1 MNEFQLTV
9 LLHPS
14 IESKNHILKGKID
27 SETRILDGII
37 SVLRI
42 DESVVHLLVIDN
54 EIKPGY
60 LLISDKRE
68 LKTTGIIN
76 EIITSDMDVRII
88 PISHGG

>member
-14 IESKNHILKGKID
+14 IESKDHILTGKIN

-37 SVLRI
+37 SVLKI
-42 DESVVHLLVIDN
+42 DENVAHLLVIDN